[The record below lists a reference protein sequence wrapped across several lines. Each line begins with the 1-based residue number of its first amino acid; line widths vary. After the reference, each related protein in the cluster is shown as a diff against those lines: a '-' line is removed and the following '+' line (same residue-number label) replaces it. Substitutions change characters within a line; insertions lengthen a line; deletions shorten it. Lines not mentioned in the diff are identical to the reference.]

1 MPQASSITL
10 SDGTNDHVFTPI
22 GTNDKALFECRDSAT
37 SAGFETMILAL
48 DRAKTGRPT
57 NKANLRLSQPIEMT
71 ADGVVT
77 VRSTPRFIGDFVLP
91 DDMTAAE
98 RLAFG
103 NLAIAMLTNAVVKGY
118 FTTLEV
124 VW

>member
-1 MPQASSITL
+1 MPSASAITL
-10 SDGTNDHVFTPI
+10 NDGTNDRIFTPI
-22 GTNDKALFECRDSAT
+22 GVQDKALFECRDSVT
-37 SAGFETMILAL
+37 SAGFSSMILGL
-48 DRAKTGRPT
+48 DRAKAGRAT
-57 NKANLRLSQPIEMT
+57 NKCNVRLNAPIETT
-71 ADGVVT
+71 ADGVTT
-77 VRSTPRFIGDFVLP
+77 VRCTPRFIGDFVLP

-124 VW
+124 AW